1 MATCSSPPI
10 PDKNASGDSWYG
22 QDICRQDMIDY
33 FWATYGFNGNKPVL
47 GERVGLARPL

>member
-10 PDKNASGDSWYG
+10 PDKNASGDNWYG

-33 FWATYGFNGNKPVL
+33 FWINIWVQRQQGVL
-47 GERVGLARPL
+47 GERVGLARGL

>member
-10 PDKNASGDSWYG
+10 PDKNASGDNQYG

-33 FWATYGFNGNKPVL
+33 FWATYGFNGNKAL